1 MITVLSSFSEI
12 VQNFTLIPKQ
22 TGVIIEI
29 RNMLFGIN
37 SSELEDTSFVELNK
51 VVKFLKQ
58 NPGVEIEI
66 RGHTNSLCD
75 DNYCL
80 TLSSK
85 RAKSVMEYFISKE
98 ISASRL
104 TYKGLGKSIPI
115 ADNKTPSG
123 RQINQR
129 VEFMIT
135 KTE

>member
-1 MITVLSSFSEI
+1 MCIRDSNSTV
-12 VQNFTLIPKQ
+12 
-22 TGVIIEI
+22 
-29 RNMLFGIN
+29 
-37 SSELEDTSFVELNK
+37 LEDTSFVELNK
-51 VVKFLKQ
+51 VVRFLNQ

-85 RAKSVMEYFISKE
+85 RAKSVMDYFISKG
-98 ISASRL
+98 ISADRL
-104 TYKGLGKSIPI
+104 TYKGLGKSMPI
-115 ADNKTPSG
+115 ADNKTPAG